1 MYLISVEGFNAM
13 KYSVYAHTHEG
24 YMIYFILP
32 FFFHPLICDFN
43 RIILRDVA
51 QLGLNHVS
59 TNMPN

>member
-1 MYLISVEGFNAM
+1 M